1 MSVSASHAM
10 EMLLVSIRMEASS
23 VPVIQGILV
32 MEWSVQVKD
41 SVT

>member
-1 MSVSASHAM
+1 M
-10 EMLLVSIRMEASS
+10 EMLLVSIRMEASP